1 MTGRIARAV
10 VFGVLL
16 MALLAASGCTSS
28 KQVGLLWADR
38 GKPVTVDAGGTVTVS
53 LESNPSTGYTW
64 DVKSAGPLQLKG
76 EPTFEAGGEAKA
88 VGAAGVQIFT
98 FDAPK
103 AGTGTLTLTYQRPWE
118 SKQPE
123 KTWSVDVTVK

>member
-1 MTGRIARAV
+1 MNGRICRAV
-10 VFGVLL
+10 IFGALL
-16 MALLAASGCTSS
+16 IALLAASGCSTPR
-28 KQVGLLWADR
+28 QVGLLWADS
-38 GKPVTVDAGGTVTVS
+38 GKPVTVATGGTVTVS

-64 DVKSAGPLQLKG
+64 DVKSPGPLQLRG
-76 EPTFEAGGEAKA
+76 EPAFEAGGEAKA
-88 VGAAGVQIFT
+88 VGAAGTQVFT
-98 FDAPK
+98 FEAPK